1 MTATLDTPSALAR
14 DLEFEG
20 GFSVNPRTGQAPVS
34 GYAVSTNP
42 ECNRQFTGRVT
53 AEDIRSYAFDHAPIL
68 VTGSKILG
76 AWLDTETGITHLD
89 VSTVVY
95 DRSEALALARKHGE
109 LAVWDVARGIELRTA
124 EVAA

>member
-1 MTATLDTPSALAR
+1 MTAILDTPTRLAVDLTR
-14 DLEFEG
+14 DG

-42 ECNRQFTGRVT
+42 ECNRRFTGKVS
-53 AEDIRSYAFDHAPIL
+53 AEDIRSYAFDHAAIL

-95 DRSEALALARKHGE
+95 DRSEALALAREHGE
-109 LAVWDVARGIELRTA
+109 LAVWDIARGIELRTDRA
-124 EVAA
+124 SL